1 MIQRLQT
8 LYLAGAALLLIFW
21 FFSPLATFLVGGEEF
36 SFGIMGFS
44 AQNSGAENIYLRT
57 WPLLIL
63 TCITI
68 LISLIAIFTY
78 KRRMIQI
85 RLCIFNIVS
94 LLGLM
99 GLLVFYVFQ
108 VQGAFE
114 ATTLQGKEVVSVV
127 TKYSVVDV
135 FPVVA
140 ALLTL
145 LALRRIAKDEALVR
159 SMDRLR

>member
-8 LYLAGAALLLIFW
+8 LYLAGATLLLIFW

-44 AQNSGAENIYLRT
+44 TQNSGSENIYLRT
-57 WPLLIL
+57 WPLLVL
-63 TCITI
+63 TCITT
-68 LISLIAIFTY
+68 LISLIAIFIY

-85 RLCIFNIVS
+85 RLCIFNLVS

-114 ATTLQGKEVVSVV
+114 ATAQHGAQLVSVV

-135 FPVVA
+135 FPLVA